1 MASLVVR
8 MGLAGSRSFPFVNGA
23 SQRLPIYWSCR
34 NRSLL
39 NAGGQKF
46 LQSCSHR
53 YNSQAAHK
61 YIPRR
66 ALLYIPGNDE
76 RKIQKIPSLNVDC
89 AVLDCE
95 DGVALNKKGKAA
107 ATSKVTDII
116 GRSNNEGGGQQ
127 WWLIGKIPVD
137 ARTQILKTL
146 DELDFGHAER
156 CVRINA
162 VSSSLAREDLEVILQ
177 ARSLPSS
184 LMLPKVE
191 NAEEIKWLA
200 ETFSRYSQGRTLQDP
215 IHLITFVE
223 TAIGL
228 LNFKDVCEEA
238 LRIGPQVGLH
248 LDGVVFGAE
257 DFRASIGATSSKETQ
272 ELLYARQHIIVV
284 AKAFGLQA
292 IDLVY
297 IDYRDGAGLAKQSR
311 EGALMGFTGKQVIH
325 PNQIPIVQ
333 EQFTPSAERIQW
345 AHKLISAFQ
354 EHQELGKGA
363 FTFRGSMIDL
373 PLLKQAQN
381 LVTLATAI
389 KKK

>member
-23 SQRLPIYWSCR
+23 SQR